1 MMRLPTRHRRQSWR
15 SHWCLVVPVGDG
27 VATEDSLIPAQQFQ
41 NFLLKESL
49 GSTKQYEYG
58 ETDRHTE
65 KELGKPFG
73 EHY

>member
-1 MMRLPTRHRRQSWR
+1 MGWRL
-15 SHWCLVVPVGDG
+15 
-27 VATEDSLIPAQQFQ
+27 EDSLIPAQQFQ